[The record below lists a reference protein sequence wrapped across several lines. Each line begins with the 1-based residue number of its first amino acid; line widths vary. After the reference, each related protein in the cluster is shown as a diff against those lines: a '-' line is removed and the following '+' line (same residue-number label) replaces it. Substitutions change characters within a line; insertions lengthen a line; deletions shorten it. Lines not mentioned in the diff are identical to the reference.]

1 MASLGNL
8 YLTNR
13 VDEQSVGAALRIDK
27 SPDENHRIDVDD
39 DWEVELAE
47 SSQYAVARGTIDV
60 DTEEEALSHGHSA
73 LQQALDILSI
83 QNDDQLRVENADSS
97 RIVWWESDSS
107 QHLRVVEISDVAVS
121 TEASATVID
130 EDGNEVEIESD
141 PTEWH
146 ESLRYFRLAQNTDDL
161 FDAYRNLFLAL
172 ELILS
177 ERVPINSG
185 ERESDWLK
193 RALRDVHSSI
203 GVDNYA
209 DDPGNPVD
217 SIYQSQYVGIRCEMF
232 HAKKSKDRLLPH
244 NEDDRKKVEEA
255 IGDLARLVVD
265 TIKDTMSVNRASGL
279 MTNVGFEKTMQWMK
293 SEQGA
298 EVLVSTDDSP
308 VHKSESVEHEAW
320 KPRVSLSTEFSEK
333 LSEPGLMAVLGQDD
347 PEDRFDGQSIYRL
360 GLVEKRLDSDSL
372 VVVSPV
378 SDGLSVDG
386 IDVLEVGIGIQLNNV
401 NSVRTDFPS

>member
-8 YLTNR
+8 HLTNR
-13 VDEQSVGAALRIDK
+13 SDEQSVGAALRIDK
-27 SPDENHRIDVDD
+27 SATENHRIDVDD
-39 DWEVELAE
+39 DWKVELAE
-47 SSQYAVARGTIDV
+47 SSQYAVARGTIDA
-60 DTEEEALSHGHSA
+60 DTEEEALSHAHSA

-97 RIVWWESDSS
+97 RIVWWESDGS
-107 QHLRVVEISDVAVS
+107 QNLRVVEISGVAVS
-121 TEASATVID
+121 MEASATVID
-130 EDGNEVEIESD
+130 EDGNEVEVESD

-193 RALRDVHSSI
+193 RALKDVHSSI
-203 GVDNYA
+203 GIDNYA

-217 SIYQSQYVGIRCEMF
+217 SIYKSQYVGIRCEMF

-244 NEDDRKKVEEA
+244 DEDDRQKVEEA

-265 TIKDTMSVNRASGL
+265 TIKDTISVNRASGV
-279 MTNVGFEKTMQWMK
+279 MTNVGFEQTMQWMK
-293 SEQGA
+293 SGQGA
-298 EVLVSTDDSP
+298 EVLVSSDDSP
-308 VHKSESVEHEAW
+308 VHKSESVEHKAW
-320 KPRVSLSTEFSEK
+320 TPRVSLPTEFSEE

-347 PEDRFDGQSIYRL
+347 PGNHLDGQSIYRL
-360 GLVEKRLDSDSL
+360 GLVQKRADSDRL

-378 SDGLSVDG
+378 FDGLSVDG
-386 IDVLEVGIGIQLNNV
+386 IDVLEVGIGIQLNNA
-401 NSVRTDFPS
+401 NSVRTNFPS